1 MTLQTEAQL
10 VVVDPSVM
18 MPQDGGDMLNRLR
31 EVPLEVSEMD
41 HHPSAPDEG
50 GPAHADM
57 MPASE
62 MEVHDKP
69 VEIVI
74 ESVPGAGDPG
84 PLEVHDMA
92 PAADEVAPPVDDNEA
107 KKPKKD
113 PRWDWESRGAKGF
126 VAWIKERCD
135 DVPRHSGNDT
145 AGLERAMAY
154 LDKLDGEISRAMRM
168 DLDGELDANQIEK
181 VRSIIDDGVSRLESR
196 LDQVKQHKK
205 QSKKKKKTSAV
216 EVMDGALVKEAQKI
230 TGVQGVFVTVDILT
244 ARIAKTC
251 INGMVSAGHDIED
264 LFRKQ
269 SEYYNLNRREKACVM
284 QLLEDM
290 GYAFRQDRLL
300 DPDDGLHVELSDNGD
315 FAANY
320 ADGNTDTWGNR

>member
-1 MTLQTEAQL
+1 MGHSLEL
-10 VVVDPSVM
+10 
-18 MPQDGGDMLNRLR
+18 
-31 EVPLEVSEMD
+31 VPLEVSELEMER
-41 HHPSAPDEG
+41 PTAPDES
-50 GPAHADM
+50 GPAGADM
-57 MPASE
+57 MPAEQE
-62 MEVHDKP
+62 MEVHDVP

-84 PLEVHDMA
+84 PLEVHDMS
-92 PAADEVAPPVDDNEA
+92 PAADEVATPAMDDNEA
-107 KKPKKD
+107 KKSKKD

-126 VAWIKERCD
+126 IAWVKERCD

-181 VRSIIDDGVSRLESR
+181 VRSVIDDGISRLEAR

-205 QSKKKKKTSAV
+205 QSKKKKKSTSAL
-216 EVMDGALVKEAQKI
+216 EVVDGTLIKEAQKI

-244 ARIAKTC
+244 ARIARTC

-264 LFRKQ
+264 LFNKQ
-269 SEYYNLNRREKACVM
+269 AKYYNLDKRERACVM

-300 DPDDGLHVELSDNGD
+300 DPDEDLHVELSDNGD
-315 FAANY
+315 WAANY
-320 ADGNTDTWGNR
+320 ADGNTDIWGNR